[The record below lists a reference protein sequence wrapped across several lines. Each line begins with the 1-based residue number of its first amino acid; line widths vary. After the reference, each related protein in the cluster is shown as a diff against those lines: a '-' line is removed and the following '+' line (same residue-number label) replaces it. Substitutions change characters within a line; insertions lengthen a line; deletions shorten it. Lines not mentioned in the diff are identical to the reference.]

1 MPPKKTD
8 TDEKIQF
15 GRPGNTL
22 KMGIVGLPNV
32 GKSSTFNLMTKLNVP
47 AENFP
52 FCTIDPHL
60 AKVPIPDE
68 RYNTLVDMFKPK
80 SKVPATLQI
89 VDIAGLVRGAS
100 TGEGMGNA
108 FLSNING
115 VDGIYH
121 VVRAFDD
128 DNVSHYED
136 SVDPIRDMQTITDE
150 LVLKDLQ
157 QLEGKMVEVDK
168 LIKRS
173 NDKQA
178 LKEKE
183 VLDKANEVL
192 RANRWIKDEKWN
204 MMEVEILNDCLL
216 LTAKPVIYLVNIL
229 VPEFEKKKNKYLLKV
244 KKWIDEH
251 CPGVMVPYSVQY
263 EQDNFDA
270 EDKSKSM
277 IEKII
282 QLGYQSLDLIH
293 YFTAGEDEVKCW
305 TIRRNTKAP
314 KAAGIIHTDFEKFF
328 VSSDVMKY
336 DEFVES
342 GSEVALKNEGKVRQQ
357 GKEYVVQDGD
367 IMFFKFNVSK
377 GKK

>member
-8 TDEKIQF
+8 TEEKIQF

-68 RYNTLVDMFKPK
+68 RYNKLVDMFKPK

-157 QLEGKMVEVDK
+157 QLEGKMAEVDK

-204 MMEVEILNDCLL
+204 MMEVEILNECLL

-229 VPEFEKKKNKYLLKV
+229 VPEFEVSVFVLTKNRKR
-244 KKWIDEH
+244 
-251 CPGVMVPYSVQY
+251 
-263 EQDNFDA
+263 
-270 EDKSKSM
+270 
-277 IEKII
+277 KI
-282 QLGYQSLDLIH
+282 
-293 YFTAGEDEVKCW
+293 
-305 TIRRNTKAP
+305 NTC
-314 KAAGIIHTDFEKFF
+314 
-328 VSSDVMKY
+328 
-336 DEFVES
+336 
-342 GSEVALKNEGKVRQQ
+342 
-357 GKEYVVQDGD
+357 
-367 IMFFKFNVSK
+367 
-377 GKK
+377 